1 MPESITASV
10 QTVLCATDFSETA
23 ELALEHALRLA
34 RRHDAR
40 ILLAHVVE
48 PIPLGP
54 YPALMAPENELAIRE
69 MAVKRTEEIASRV
82 RADGIVADIRVDT
95 GNPGPGL
102 ATIAED
108 EGADL
113 IVIGTRGLTG
123 FQRIM
128 LGSTAE
134 YIVRRSHCPVLTIHP
149 EDQVSEDPPRTV
161 VVPTNLSPETTDS
174 TDAFIGLFGEQ
185 RPKIILAFADRTP
198 PYLEPFRHDTLLK
211 MNQRDVVK
219 EEIERKMEGAVLHLQ
234 KAGFEVE
241 TAVLDGDPVEVV
253 TEFARDRD
261 ADLIVMTTHGRSA
274 IVNAIL
280 GKTAQRIVQH
290 APCPVLTVRP

>member
-1 MPESITASV
+1 MPEPIPASI

-23 ELALEHALRLA
+23 ELALEHAIALA
-34 RRHDAR
+34 RRRDAR
-40 ILLAHVVE
+40 VIVAHVVE

-54 YPALMAPENELAIRE
+54 YPALMAPESELAIRE
-69 MAVKRTEEIASRV
+69 MAVKRTEEIAARL
-82 RADGIVADIRVDT
+82 RGEGIVADIRVDT

-102 ATIAED
+102 VTIAED
-108 EGADL
+108 ESADL

-123 FQRIM
+123 FQHLM

-149 EDQVSEDPPRTV
+149 EDEVATEPQTV
-161 VVPTNLSPETTDS
+161 VVPTNLSPETTAS
-174 TDAFIGLFGEQ
+174 TDAFMALLGDK
-185 RPKIILAFADRTP
+185 RPKLILTFADRTP

-219 EEIERKMEGAVLHLQ
+219 EEIERRMEGAVMHLR

-241 TAVLDGDPVEVV
+241 TAVLDGDPVDVV
-253 TEFARDRD
+253 TQFARDQE

-274 IVNAIL
+274 IVNALL

>member
-1 MPESITASV
+1 MPESIPASI
-10 QTVLCATDFSETA
+10 QTVLCASDFSETA
-23 ELALEHALRLA
+23 DLALEHAIALA

-40 ILLAHVVE
+40 MLIAHVVE

-69 MAVKRTEEIASRV
+69 MAVERAEEIAARI
-82 RADGIVADIRVDT
+82 RGGGLVADVRVDT

-102 ATIAED
+102 LTIAED
-108 EGADL
+108 ESADL

-123 FQRIM
+123 FQHIM

-134 YIVRRSHCPVLTIHP
+134 YVVRRSHCPVLTIHP
-149 EDQVSEDPPRTV
+149 EDKVGVDPPQTV
-161 VVPTNLSPETTDS
+161 VLPTNLSPETTDS
-174 TDAFIGLFGEQ
+174 TDAFVALFGEQ
-185 RPKIILAFADRTP
+185 RPKIILTFADRTP

-219 EEIERKMEGAVLHLQ
+219 EEIERRMEGTVMHLQ

-241 TAVLDGDPVEVV
+241 TAVLHGDPVHVV
-253 TEFARDRD
+253 TEFARERE
-261 ADLIVMTTHGRSA
+261 ADLLVMTTHGRSA
-274 IVNAIL
+274 IINAIL